1 MSDTLPTN
9 GGYVAAAYLVLLALL
24 LIYLGIAAVR
34 ASRLERQLQ
43 ELNDL
48 LAERGELPAADDARP
63 AEPAAASGGEA

>member
-1 MSDTLPTN
+1 MNDTLPTN

-34 ASRLERQLQ
+34 AARLERQLK

-48 LAERGELPAADDARP
+48 LRERDEAAVDERE
-63 AEPAAASGGEA
+63 AEPAAAGRGET

>member
-1 MSDTLPTN
+1 MNDTLPTN

-48 LAERGELPAADDARP
+48 LRERDEAPAAVGEPA
-63 AEPAAASGGEA
+63 AEPAAAGRAET

>member
-48 LAERGELPAADDARP
+48 LRERDDLPAVGEPAP
-63 AEPAAASGGEA
+63 AEAAAGGGDA